1 MEKTLLPPPPPPNA
15 EKNLNSNI
23 SQLPQDLKTHIYQQ
37 HLWFDVEK
45 KPECNMVLEWFQ
57 KSEEAQRLSLNKEIV
72 KKVESLLKNKTCVE
86 YLRKHDN
93 IFDRCYMDHYI
104 YNKEGFVL
112 MPRLES
118 FVLSILMYKY
128 H

>member
-1 MEKTLLPPPPPPNA
+1 MEKILLPPPPPIVG
-15 EKNLNSNI
+15 EKLNNLI
-23 SQLPQDLKTHIYQQ
+23 IRLPQDLKTHIYRQ

-45 KPECNMVLEWFQ
+45 KPICDDILYWFQ

-93 IFDRCYMDHYI
+93 VFDKCYMDHYI
-104 YNKEGFVL
+104 YKKESFFL
-112 MPRLES
+112 MPRLEG

>member
-1 MEKTLLPPPPPPNA
+1 MEKTMLPPPPPNA
-15 EKNLNSNI
+15 EKNVNSNI
-23 SQLPQDLKTHIYQQ
+23 SQLPQDLKTHIYRQ

-45 KPECNMVLEWFQ
+45 KPICDEVLTWLQ

-72 KKVESLLKNKTCVE
+72 KKVESLLKYELCIE

-93 IFDRCYMDHYI
+93 DFNRNYDYHYI
-104 YNKEGFVL
+104 QNRKHFVL
-112 MPRLES
+112 MDKLDS

>member
-1 MEKTLLPPPPPPNA
+1 MEKTMLPPPPPNA
-15 EKNLNSNI
+15 EKNVNSNI
-23 SQLPQDLKTHIYQQ
+23 SQLPQDLKTHIYRQ

-93 IFDRCYMDHYI
+93 DLNRNYDYHYI
-104 YNKEGFVL
+104 QNRKHFVL
-112 MPRLES
+112 MDKLDS
-118 FVLSILMYKY
+118 FVLSILMCKY

>member
-1 MEKTLLPPPPPPNA
+1 MEKTLLPPPPPNA
-15 EKNLNSNI
+15 EENVNSHI
-23 SQLPQDLKTHIYQQ
+23 HQLPQDLKTHIYQQ

-45 KPECNMVLEWFQ
+45 KPECIMVLEWFQ
-57 KSEEAQRLSLNKEIV
+57 KSEEAQRLILNEDIV
-72 KKVESLLKNKTCVE
+72 KRVESLLKNKTCVE

-93 IFDRCYMDHYI
+93 DFKRNYDYHYI
-104 YNKEGFVL
+104 QNRKHFVL
-112 MPRLES
+112 MDKLDS

>member
-1 MEKTLLPPPPPPNA
+1 MEKTLFPPPPPNA
-15 EKNLNSNI
+15 EKNVNSNI

-45 KPECNMVLEWFQ
+45 KPECNMILDWFQ
-57 KSEEAQRLSLNKEIV
+57 KSEEAQRLILNEDIV
-72 KKVESLLKNKTCVE
+72 KRVESLLKNKTCIE

-93 IFDRCYMDHYI
+93 DFNRNYDYHYI
-104 YNKEGFVL
+104 QNRKHFVL
-112 MPRLES
+112 MDKLNS
-118 FVLSILMYKY
+118 FVLSILMCKY

>member
-1 MEKTLLPPPPPPNA
+1 MEKTLLPPSPPNA
-15 EKNLNSNI
+15 EENVNSRI
-23 SQLPQDLKTHIYQQ
+23 HQLPQDLKTHIYQQ

-45 KPECNMVLEWFQ
+45 KPECNMILEWFQ
-57 KSEEAQRLSLNKEIV
+57 KSEEAQRLILNKDIV
-72 KKVESLLKNKTCVE
+72 KRVESLLKNKTCVE

-104 YNKEGFVL
+104 YNKKGFVL
-112 MPRLES
+112 MPKLES

>member
-1 MEKTLLPPPPPPNA
+1 MKKVLLPPPPPIVG
-15 EKNLNSNI
+15 EKLNNHI
-23 SQLPQDLKTHIYQQ
+23 IQLPQDLKTHIYRQ

-45 KPECNMVLEWFQ
+45 KPQCNMVLEWFQ
-57 KSEEAQRLSLNKEIV
+57 KSEEAQRLILNEDIV
-72 KKVESLLKNKTCVE
+72 KRVESLLKNKTCVE

-93 IFDRCYMDHYI
+93 IFDICYMDHYI